1 MKRHGIH
8 KPTIE
13 DAIELSGIETLHP
26 GGFALTRRTAELAG
40 LQPGMRILDVSS
52 GRGTQA
58 LFYARE
64 FGVDVT
70 GIDIAE
76 EMVQTA
82 IEKARKAGLEDRV
95 RFRQGDSQN
104 LPFDADTF
112 DAVINECAVGIPDDS
127 QKVLDEMARVAR
139 PGGVVAIHEST
150 WQSPLP
156 EDEKMEFSE
165 RYGTTPLEVREW
177 IAMLTAADVHDIV
190 TECEPWSNPEMFW
203 KIRQDR
209 DVKRPSQVLTLPER
223 ITTAGRVFRHY
234 GLKGVFKVFE
244 NERVFYRAI
253 LDGKLGYCLFKGIVP
268 EARSFTA

>member
-1 MKRHGIH
+1 MKRRGIH

-40 LQPGMRILDVSS
+40 LQPGMHILDVSS

-76 EMVQTA
+76 DMVHTA
-82 IEKARKAGLEDRV
+82 THQAQQAGLSDRV
-95 RFRQGDSQN
+95 RFRQGDSQY
-104 LPFDADTF
+104 LPFDSNSF

-150 WQSPLP
+150 WQGPQP
-156 EDEKMEFSE
+156 EEEKMEFSE
-165 RYGTTPLEVREW
+165 RYGTTPLEASEW
-177 IAMLTAADVHDIV
+177 ADMLAAAGVGSIE

-203 KIRQDR
+203 KIRKDR

-223 ITTAGRVFRHY
+223 IATAGRVFLRY
-234 GLKGVFKVFE
+234 GLKGVLKVFE

-253 LDGKLGYCLFKGIVP
+253 LEGKLGYCLFKGI
-268 EARSFTA
+268 A

>member
-1 MKRHGIH
+1 MQRRGIH

-26 GGFALTRRTAELAG
+26 GGFALTRRTAELVG
-40 LQPGMRILDVSS
+40 LIPGMRVLDVSS

-64 FGVDVT
+64 FGADVT

-76 EMVQTA
+76 DMLRTA
-82 IEKARKAGLEDRV
+82 TLKAIQEGMADRV
-95 RFRQGDSQN
+95 HFRQGDSQN
-104 LPFDADTF
+104 LPFDANSF
-112 DAVINECAVGIPDDS
+112 DVVINECAVGIPDDS

-150 WQSPLP
+150 WQGPLP

-165 RYGTTPLEVREW
+165 RYGTTPLEGREW
-177 IAMLTAADVHDIV
+177 VAMLTAAGVRDIL
-190 TECEPWSNPEMFW
+190 TECDPWSNPEMFW
-203 KIRQDR
+203 KIRKDR
-209 DVKRPSQVLTLPER
+209 DVRRPSQVLTLTER
-223 ITTAGRVFRHY
+223 IATAGKVFRHY
-234 GLKGVFKVFE
+234 GLRGVFKVFE

-253 LDGKLGYCLFKGIVP
+253 LDGKLGYCLFKGIVS
-268 EARSFTA
+268 ETGTRG

>member
-1 MKRHGIH
+1 MKRRRIH
-8 KPTIE
+8 QPTIE

-40 LQPGMRILDVSS
+40 FQPGMRILDVSS

-76 EMVQTA
+76 DMVRTA
-82 IEKARKAGLEDRV
+82 TRQAKQAGVAERV
-95 RFRQGDSQN
+95 RFRQGDSQC
-104 LPFDADTF
+104 LPFDANSF

-127 QKVLDEMARVAR
+127 QKVLDEMARVACS
-139 PGGVVAIHEST
+139 GGVVAIHEST
-150 WQSPLP
+150 WRVPLP
-156 EDEKMEFSE
+156 EKEKTAFSE
-165 RYGTTPLEVREW
+165 RYGTTPLEKSEWVEMLRAAGVRAIE
-177 IAMLTAADVHDIV
+177 

-203 KIRQDR
+203 KIRKDR
-209 DVKRPSQVLTLPER
+209 DVQRPSQVLTLPER
-223 ITTAGRVFRHY
+223 IATAGRVFRRY
-234 GLKGVFKVFE
+234 GLKGVFKVFI

-268 EARSFTA
+268 EAGTDR

>member
-26 GGFALTRRTAELAG
+26 GGFALTRRTAELAV
-40 LQPGMRILDVSS
+40 LRPGMHILDVSS

-76 EMVQTA
+76 DMLHTA
-82 IEKARKAGLEDRV
+82 TQQARQAGLADRV
-95 RFRQGDSQN
+95 RFRQGDSQF
-104 LPFDADTF
+104 LPFDADSF
-112 DAVINECAVGIPDDS
+112 DVVINECAVGIPDDS
-127 QKVLDEMARVAR
+127 QKVLDEMARVTR

-150 WQSPLP
+150 WKVPLP
-156 EDEKMEFSE
+156 EDKKMEFSE
-165 RYGTTPLEVREW
+165 RYGTTPLEAREW
-177 IAMLTAADVHDIV
+177 VAMLTAAGVNDIV

-203 KIRQDR
+203 KIRKDR

-223 ITTAGRVFRHY
+223 IATAGRVFRRH
-234 GLKGVFKVFE
+234 GLKGVFKLFK

-253 LDGKLGYCLFKGIVP
+253 LDGKLGYCLFKGIV
-268 EARSFTA
+268 ASADTRH